1 MCHEVHVLMLPGWQ
15 TSRGVTAEIVL
26 AHELGK
32 PVAYSAPLDPA
43 RAEPGLFAEP
53 DAEAQKEVK
62 P

>member
-1 MCHEVHVLMLPGWQ
+1 MLPGWQ